1 MSHLLD
7 IQYYN
12 TFILKGKNDSDVV
25 EFHVEES
32 RIKGGFND
40 ASVDLGVR
48 AHTTAEFSGKE
59 ERPNALI
66 HSGIFNSKTGVNNIN
81 QFSIGQNITKAL
93 DSQDGSIQKLYA
105 EDTNL
110 NVFQEEKV
118 SWIAIDK
125 NIIYTAEGS
134 PQVTTANQVFGQTVS
149 YNGNYG
155 IGKNPESFAY
165 YAGRKYFVDKPKGA
179 VLRLSRDGITEISN
193 YGMRSYFLKELK
205 PSTIKQI
212 HGAWDIEKRNYI
224 LSYQTPNVNGVLEGP
239 TLAFDESA
247 NGWVSFYDYYPK
259 FGGSIDG
266 NFYTFHNGLLYKQ
279 HDASSNTFYGG
290 NPIEASISII
300 INENPSVNK
309 NFYTINYEGAET
321 WDITSIASDLD
332 TGVAIDAFN
341 NAYQDNDT
349 AIFVNSFKKFDNK
362 YSANIIN
369 ATPAKEN
376 EVIFGGDISGLKGYF
391 LNVTLTNSSTN
402 NELFS
407 VSTNYNIN
415 TY

>member
-1 MSHLLD
+1 
-7 IQYYN
+7 
-12 TFILKGKNDSDVV
+12 
-25 EFHVEES
+25 
-32 RIKGGFND
+32 
-40 ASVDLGVR
+40 
-48 AHTTAEFSGKE
+48 
-59 ERPNALI
+59 
-66 HSGIFNSKTGVNNIN
+66 
-81 QFSIGQNITKAL
+81 
-93 DSQDGSIQKLYA
+93 
-105 EDTNL
+105 
-110 NVFQEEKV
+110 
-118 SWIAIDK
+118 
-125 NIIYTAEGS
+125 
-134 PQVTTANQVFGQTVS
+134 VFGQTVS

-224 LSYQTPNVNGVLEGP
+224 LSYQTPNENGILEGP

-259 FGGSIDG
+259 FSGSIDG
-266 NFYTFHNGLLYKQ
+266 DFYTFHNGLLYKQ
-279 HDASSNTFYGG
+279 HDANSNAFYGG
-290 NPIEASISII
+290 SPIEASISII

-349 AIFVNSFKKFDNK
+349 AIFVNSFKKFDGK

>member
-66 HSGIFNSKTGVNNIN
+66 HSGIFNSRTGVNNVN
-81 QFSIGQNITKAL
+81 QFSIGENITKAL
-93 DSQDGSIQKLYA
+93 DSQDGSVQKLYA

-125 NIIYTAEGS
+125 DIIYTAEGS
-134 PQVTTANQVFGQTVS
+134 PQVTAANQVFGQTVS

-193 YGMRSYFLKELK
+193 YGMRTHLLQNLVGSSDIY
-205 PSTIKQI
+205 
-212 HGAWDIEKRNYI
+212 GMWDMNKRQYV
-224 LSYQTPNVNGVLEGP
+224 LSYQGGLISQ
-239 TLAFDESA
+239 TLSFDESS
-247 NGWVSFYDYYPK
+247 NGWVSFYDYLPE
-259 FGGSIDG
+259 FGGSLDG
-266 NFYTFHNGLLYKQ
+266 QFYTFKNGLLYKHYDGSNFYGQ
-279 HDASSNTFYGG
+279 SFDASIQLIMNQ
-290 NPIEASISII
+290 
-300 INENPSVNK
+300 NPSASK
-309 NFYTINYEGAET
+309 NFLTINYEGANS
-321 WDITSIASDLD
+321 WDITSINTDIDSAKDILAYNNTKQD
-332 TGVAIDAFN
+332 TDIEMYLN
-341 NAYQDNDT
+341 
-349 AIFVNSFKKFDNK
+349 IFRNFDGK
-362 YSANIIN
+362 YFANIIN
-369 ATPAKEN
+369 DSNPEAN
-376 EVIFGGDISGLKGYF
+376 EISFGSSISGVKGHF
-391 LNVTLTNSSTN
+391 LNITLRNSN
-402 NELFS
+402 AGAELFS

-415 TY
+415 SY